1 MELISELIAIDDEA
15 KKLVQ
20 QAQQQADEL
29 KEQAAGQVS
38 AVREDNSKKLSE
50 LKAGSDRQITD
61 ATEEARAS
69 GEAYK
74 SEKKAA
80 LDEYFTAHESE
91 MVKNIVSSIYTVK

>member
-50 LKAGSDRQITD
+50 LKVFLQT
-61 ATEEARAS
+61 
-69 GEAYK
+69 
-74 SEKKAA
+74 
-80 LDEYFTAHESE
+80 
-91 MVKNIVSSIYTVK
+91 N